1 MTKTSRFDTPV
12 PVRVRPKQ
20 SLSQSV
26 YPKHTLVYIFFH
38 LDSRVEGR
46 HSCLHAAQESQRA
59 TEAEVGTDKSRPN
72 RKKATEKLY
81 GFAVVAGVHLRLL
94 EGDGGGAKVSA
105 IHSSLRSQLGRG
117 GRHA

>member
-1 MTKTSRFDTPV
+1 M
-12 PVRVRPKQ
+12 
-20 SLSQSV
+20 

-117 GRHA
+117 GRHV